1 MTRFFTILLLLLAA
15 FQTKAANLV
24 IEVRD
29 NQTKENLP
37 SAKISYEHG
46 TTKKYATTNAYGKV
60 ELKEIGYP
68 LTISC
73 SYVGFEN
80 FTQTITEKEAG
91 QKAEKKGHFTV
102 FLKTK
107 YTSINDIVITGQS
120 APVLAT
126 QSIYKVNT
134 ISATQIGQRGAANLN
149 EVLNYETNNFVSNDN
164 ILGSSVNMGG
174 VGGQNVKILINGIP
188 LTGRENG
195 NIDLGQINLPNIK
208 KVEMIQGP
216 MSVMY
221 GSNALGGVI
230 NLITA
235 TTQKPYTISV
245 KSYLESIGRYNL
257 CGNFSLNKNK
267 HSLQLSFARNF
278 FQGWTPKDSID
289 RYQLWKPKTQYLSDL
304 QYTYD
309 FKKVKL
315 TYFSSLL
322 NEKITNKGTPIVNP
336 YEGYAFDE
344 YYRTHRFINS
354 LGANIKLSEKE
365 NLSFA
370 NSFTNY
376 KRTKNRFKKDLVS
389 LDQYETK
396 NVGDQDTS
404 IFNNWNL
411 RGTFTSTRFKNID
424 FLGGYEYSFEKANSF
439 KLADQTQQIGEIGLF
454 ASFLFKYKIINFQ
467 PSVRYTYNSKFA
479 KAISPA
485 IHSKIE
491 ISKNTQLRASFA
503 RGFRAPTLKEMYLQ
517 FVDQNHTIIG
527 NADLK
532 PEIGDHLEVGITHTR
547 KLNKFTAQYGLTGYF
562 NAIQNLITLAVYN
575 GQGVLRVYDN
585 LDHYRNFIAIGQAKL
600 DFKKMS
606 VQQSLG
612 FTHVLASVV
621 VPKHT
626 IYEVSTT
633 ISYKNDYLKT
643 TFNFNY
649 KFNSKQPVLTI
660 DDKYLFTSPI
670 HIGNFSMQRSFFKN
684 YLQAQFG
691 IKNLFNIQN
700 ARLNGATDMQGSA
713 HTSSSGMQLFPARS
727 LFFNFIYSL

>member
-1 MTRFFTILLLLLAA
+1 MTRFFTIILLLLAVFHA
-15 FQTKAANLV
+15 KAANLV
-24 IEVRD
+24 LEVRD
-29 NQTKENLP
+29 SQTKENLP
-37 SAKISYEHG
+37 SAKICYEYG
-46 TTKKYATTNAYGKV
+46 AAKKYATTNAYGKV
-60 ELKEIGYP
+60 ELKEVIYP

-80 FTQTITEKEAG
+80 FTQTITEKEVG
-91 QKAEKKGHFTV
+91 PKAERGHFTV
-102 FLKTK
+102 FLNTK
-107 YTSINDIVITGQS
+107 YTSINDLVITGQS
-120 APVLAT
+120 APILAT

-149 EVLNYETNNFVSNDN
+149 EVLNFETNNFVSNDN
-164 ILGSSVNMGG
+164 ILGSSVNIGG

-188 LTGRENG
+188 VTGRENG

-278 FQGWTPKDSID
+278 FQGWTPKDSVD

-315 TYFSSLL
+315 TYFSSFL

-344 YYRTHRFINS
+344 YYRTHRFIHS
-354 LGANIKLSEKE
+354 LGTNIKLSEKE

-411 RGTFTSTRFKNID
+411 RGTFTSTRVKNVD
-424 FLGGYEYSFEKANSF
+424 FLGGYEYSLEKANSF

-454 ASFLFKYKIINFQ
+454 TSFLFKYKTLNLQ

-491 ISKNTQLRASFA
+491 LTKNTQLRASYA

-532 PEIGDHLEVGITHTR
+532 PEIGDHLEIGITHTR
-547 KLNKFTAQYGLTGYF
+547 KLNKLTAQFGFTGYY

-575 GQGVLRVYDN
+575 GQGVLRIYDN
-585 LDHYRNFIAIGQAKL
+585 LDHYRNFIAAGQVKL

-606 VQQSLG
+606 IQQSFG
-612 FTHVLASVV
+612 FTHVLESVV

-626 IYEVSTT
+626 IYEISTT
-633 ISYKNDYLKT
+633 FSYKNEYLKT

-700 ARLNGATDMQGSA
+700 ARLNGATDVQGSA
-713 HTSSSGMQLFPARS
+713 HTSSTGMQLFPARS

>member
-1 MTRFFTILLLLLAA
+1 MTKFFTIILLLLAVFHA
-15 FQTKAANLV
+15 KAANLV
-24 IEVRD
+24 LEVRD
-29 NQTKENLP
+29 SQTKENLP
-37 SAKISYEHG
+37 SAKISYELG
-46 TTKKYATTNAYGKV
+46 TIKKYCTTNAYGKV
-60 ELKEIGYP
+60 ELKEIVYP

-80 FTQTITEKEAG
+80 FTQTITEKEVG
-91 QKAEKKGHFTV
+91 QKAERGHFTV
-102 FLKTK
+102 FLNTK
-107 YTSINDIVITGQS
+107 YTSINDLVITGQS
-120 APVLAT
+120 APILAT

-149 EVLNYETNNFVSNDN
+149 EVLNFETNNFVSNDN
-164 ILGSSVNMGG
+164 ILGSSVNIGG

-188 LTGRENG
+188 VTGRENG

-315 TYFSSLL
+315 TYFSSFL

-344 YYRTHRFINS
+344 YYRTHRFIHS
-354 LGANIKLSEKE
+354 LGTNIKLSEKE

-411 RGTFTSTRFKNID
+411 RGTFTSTRVKNVD
-424 FLGGYEYSFEKANSF
+424 FLGGYEYSLEKANSF

-454 ASFLFKYKIINFQ
+454 TSFLFKYKTLNLQ

-491 ISKNTQLRASFA
+491 LTKNTQLRASYA

-532 PEIGDHLEVGITHTR
+532 PEIGDHLEIGITHTR
-547 KLNKFTAQYGLTGYF
+547 KLNKLTAQFGFTGYY

-575 GQGVLRVYDN
+575 GQGVLRIYDN
-585 LDHYRNFIAIGQAKL
+585 LDHYRNFIAAGQVKL

-606 VQQSLG
+606 IQQSFG
-612 FTHVLASVV
+612 FTHVLESVV

-626 IYEVSTT
+626 IYEISTT
-633 ISYKNDYLKT
+633 FSYKNEYLKT

-700 ARLNGATDMQGSA
+700 ARLNGATDVQGSA
-713 HTSSSGMQLFPARS
+713 HTSSTGMQLFPARS

>member
-1 MTRFFTILLLLLAA
+1 MTRFFTIILLLLAVFHA
-15 FQTKAANLV
+15 KAANLV
-24 IEVRD
+24 LEVRD
-29 NQTKENLP
+29 SQTKENLP
-37 SAKISYEHG
+37 SAKICYEYG
-46 TTKKYATTNAYGKV
+46 AAKKYATTNAYGKV
-60 ELKEIGYP
+60 ELKEVTYP

-80 FTQTITEKEAG
+80 FTQTITEKEVG
-91 QKAEKKGHFTV
+91 QKAERGHFTL

-107 YTSINDIVITGQS
+107 YTSINDLVITGQS
-120 APVLAT
+120 APILAT

-164 ILGSSVNMGG
+164 ILGSSVNIGG

-188 LTGRENG
+188 VTGRENG

-315 TYFSSLL
+315 TYFSSFL

-344 YYRTHRFINS
+344 YYRTHRFIHS
-354 LGANIKLSEKE
+354 LGTNIKLSEKE

-411 RGTFTSTRFKNID
+411 RGTFTSTRVKNVD
-424 FLGGYEYSFEKANSF
+424 FLGGYEYSLEKANSF

-454 ASFLFKYKIINFQ
+454 TSFLFKYKTLNLQ

-491 ISKNTQLRASFA
+491 LTKNTQLRASYA

-532 PEIGDHLEVGITHTR
+532 PEIGDHLEIGITHTR
-547 KLNKFTAQYGLTGYF
+547 KLNKLTAQFGFTGYY

-575 GQGVLRVYDN
+575 GQGVLRIYDN
-585 LDHYRNFIAIGQAKL
+585 LDHYRNFIAAGQVKL

-606 VQQSLG
+606 IQQSFG
-612 FTHVLASVV
+612 FTHVLESVV

-626 IYEVSTT
+626 IYEISTT
-633 ISYKNDYLKT
+633 FSYKNEYLKT

-700 ARLNGATDMQGSA
+700 ARLNGATDVQGSA
-713 HTSSSGMQLFPARS
+713 HTSSTGMQLFPARS

>member
-1 MTRFFTILLLLLAA
+1 
-15 FQTKAANLV
+15 
-24 IEVRD
+24 
-29 NQTKENLP
+29 
-37 SAKISYEHG
+37 
-46 TTKKYATTNAYGKV
+46 
-60 ELKEIGYP
+60 
-68 LTISC
+68 
-73 SYVGFEN
+73 
-80 FTQTITEKEAG
+80 
-91 QKAEKKGHFTV
+91 
-102 FLKTK
+102 
-107 YTSINDIVITGQS
+107 
-120 APVLAT
+120 
-126 QSIYKVNT
+126 
-134 ISATQIGQRGAANLN
+134 
-149 EVLNYETNNFVSNDN
+149 
-164 ILGSSVNMGG
+164 
-174 VGGQNVKILINGIP
+174 
-188 LTGRENG
+188 
-195 NIDLGQINLPNIK
+195 
-208 KVEMIQGP
+208 MIQGP

-278 FQGWTPKDSID
+278 FQGWTPKDSVD

-315 TYFSSLL
+315 TYFSSFL

-344 YYRTHRFINS
+344 YYRTHRFIHS
-354 LGANIKLSEKE
+354 LGTNIKLSEKE

-411 RGTFTSTRFKNID
+411 RGTFTSTRVKNVD
-424 FLGGYEYSFEKANSF
+424 FLGGYEYSLEKANSF

-454 ASFLFKYKIINFQ
+454 TSFLFKYKTLNLQ

-491 ISKNTQLRASFA
+491 LTKNTQLRASYA

-532 PEIGDHLEVGITHTR
+532 PEIGDHLEIGITHTR
-547 KLNKFTAQYGLTGYF
+547 KLNKLTAQFGFTGYY

-575 GQGVLRVYDN
+575 GQGVLRIYDN
-585 LDHYRNFIAIGQAKL
+585 LDHYRNFIAAGQVKL

-606 VQQSLG
+606 IQQSFG
-612 FTHVLASVV
+612 FTHVLESVV

-626 IYEVSTT
+626 IYEISTT
-633 ISYKNDYLKT
+633 FSYKNEYLKT

-700 ARLNGATDMQGSA
+700 ARLNGATDVQGSA
-713 HTSSSGMQLFPARS
+713 HTSSTGMQLFPARS

>member
-1 MTRFFTILLLLLAA
+1 MTRFFTIILILLAV
-15 FQTKAANLV
+15 FQAKAANLV
-24 IEVRD
+24 LEVRD
-29 NQTKENLP
+29 SQTKENLP
-37 SAKISYEHG
+37 SAKICYEYG
-46 TTKKYATTNAYGKV
+46 AAKKYATTNAYGKV
-60 ELKEIGYP
+60 ELKEVIYP

-80 FTQTITEKEAG
+80 FTQTITEKEVG
-91 QKAEKKGHFTV
+91 QKAERGHFTV

-107 YTSINDIVITGQS
+107 YTSINDLVITGQS

-149 EVLNYETNNFVSNDN
+149 EVLNFETNNFVSNDN
-164 ILGSSVNMGG
+164 ILGSSVNIGG

-188 LTGRENG
+188 VTGRENG

-344 YYRTHRFINS
+344 YYRTHRFIHS
-354 LGANIKLSEKE
+354 LGTNIKLSEKE

-411 RGTFTSTRFKNID
+411 RGTFTSTRVKNVD
-424 FLGGYEYSFEKANSF
+424 FLGGYEYSLEKANSF

-454 ASFLFKYKIINFQ
+454 TSFLFKYKTLNLQ

-491 ISKNTQLRASFA
+491 LTKNTQLRASYA

-532 PEIGDHLEVGITHTR
+532 PEIGDHLEIGITHTR
-547 KLNKFTAQYGLTGYF
+547 KLNKLTAQFGFTGYY

-575 GQGVLRVYDN
+575 GQGVLRIYDN
-585 LDHYRNFIAIGQAKL
+585 LDHYRNFIAAGQVKL

-606 VQQSLG
+606 IQQSFG
-612 FTHVLASVV
+612 FTHVLESVV

-626 IYEVSTT
+626 IYEISTT
-633 ISYKNDYLKT
+633 FSYKNEYLKT

-700 ARLNGATDMQGSA
+700 ARLNGATDVQGSA
-713 HTSSSGMQLFPARS
+713 HTSSTGMQLFPARS

>member
-1 MTRFFTILLLLLAA
+1 MTRFFTIILLLLAVFHA
-15 FQTKAANLV
+15 KAANLV
-24 IEVRD
+24 LEVRD
-29 NQTKENLP
+29 SQTKENLP
-37 SAKISYEHG
+37 SAKICYEYG
-46 TTKKYATTNAYGKV
+46 AAKKYATTNAYGKV
-60 ELKEIGYP
+60 ELKEVTYP

-80 FTQTITEKEAG
+80 FTQTITEKEVG
-91 QKAEKKGHFTV
+91 QKAERGHFTL

-107 YTSINDIVITGQS
+107 YTSINDLVITGQS
-120 APVLAT
+120 APILAT

-164 ILGSSVNMGG
+164 ILGSSVNIGG

-188 LTGRENG
+188 VTGRENG

-315 TYFSSLL
+315 TYFSSFL

-344 YYRTHRFINS
+344 YYRTHRFIHS
-354 LGANIKLSEKE
+354 LGTNIKLSEKE

-411 RGTFTSTRFKNID
+411 RGTFTSTRVKNVD
-424 FLGGYEYSFEKANSF
+424 FLGGYEYSLEKANSF

-454 ASFLFKYKIINFQ
+454 TSFLFKYKTLNLQ

-491 ISKNTQLRASFA
+491 LTKNTQLRASYA

-532 PEIGDHLEVGITHTR
+532 PEIGDHLEIGITHTR
-547 KLNKFTAQYGLTGYF
+547 KLNKLTAQFGLTGYY
-562 NAIQNLITLAVYN
+562 NTIQNLITLAVYN
-575 GQGVLRVYDN
+575 GQGVLRIYDN
-585 LDHYRNFIAIGQAKL
+585 LDHYRNFIAAGQVKL

-606 VQQSLG
+606 IQQSFG
-612 FTHVLASVV
+612 FTHVLESVV

-626 IYEVSTT
+626 IYEISTT
-633 ISYKNDYLKT
+633 FSYKNEYLKT

-700 ARLNGATDMQGSA
+700 ARLNGATDVQGSA
-713 HTSSSGMQLFPARS
+713 HTSSTGMQLFPVRS

>member
-1 MTRFFTILLLLLAA
+1 MLIILEDYKRLNIRIINFIINLFT
-15 FQTKAANLV
+15 
-24 IEVRD
+24 
-29 NQTKENLP
+29 
-37 SAKISYEHG
+37 
-46 TTKKYATTNAYGKV
+46 
-60 ELKEIGYP
+60 ELDIIFK
-68 LTISC
+68 
-73 SYVGFEN
+73 
-80 FTQTITEKEAG
+80 
-91 QKAEKKGHFTV
+91 HFTV

-107 YTSINDIVITGQS
+107 YTSINDLVITGQS
-120 APVLAT
+120 APILAT

-164 ILGSSVNMGG
+164 ILGSSVNIAG

-188 LTGRENG
+188 VTGRENG

-267 HSLQLSFARNF
+267 HILKLYFASNF

-315 TYFSSLL
+315 TYFSSFL

-344 YYRTHRFINS
+344 YYRTHRFIHS
-354 LGANIKLSEKE
+354 LGTNIKLSEKE

-411 RGTFTSTRFKNID
+411 RGTFTSTRVKNVD
-424 FLGGYEYSFEKANSF
+424 FLGGYEYSLEKANSF
-439 KLADQTQQIGEIGLF
+439 KLADQIQQIGEIGLF
-454 ASFLFKYKIINFQ
+454 TSFLFKYKTLNLQ

-491 ISKNTQLRASFA
+491 LTKNTPLRASYA

-532 PEIGDHLEVGITHTR
+532 PEIGDHLEIGITHTR
-547 KLNKFTAQYGLTGYF
+547 KLNKLTAQFGFTGYY

-575 GQGVLRVYDN
+575 GQGVLRIYDN
-585 LDHYRNFIAIGQAKL
+585 LDHYRNFIAAGQVKL

-606 VQQSLG
+606 IQQSFG
-612 FTHVLASVV
+612 FTHVLESVV

-626 IYEVSTT
+626 IYEISTT
-633 ISYKNDYLKT
+633 FSYKNEYLKT

-700 ARLNGATDMQGSA
+700 ARLNGATDVQGSA
-713 HTSSSGMQLFPARS
+713 HTSSTGMQLFPARS

>member
-1 MTRFFTILLLLLAA
+1 MTRFFTIILLLLAVFHA
-15 FQTKAANLV
+15 KAANLV
-24 IEVRD
+24 LEVRD
-29 NQTKENLP
+29 SQTKENLP
-37 SAKISYEHG
+37 SAKICYEYG
-46 TTKKYATTNAYGKV
+46 AAKKYATTNAYGKV
-60 ELKEIGYP
+60 ELKEVIYP

-80 FTQTITEKEAG
+80 FTQTITEKEVG
-91 QKAEKKGHFTV
+91 PKAERGHFTV
-102 FLKTK
+102 FLNTK
-107 YTSINDIVITGQS
+107 YTSINDLVITGQS
-120 APVLAT
+120 APILAT

-164 ILGSSVNMGG
+164 ILGSSVNIGG

-188 LTGRENG
+188 VTGRENG

-278 FQGWTPKDSID
+278 FQGWTPKDSVD

-315 TYFSSLL
+315 TYFSSFL

-344 YYRTHRFINS
+344 YYRTHRFIHS
-354 LGANIKLSEKE
+354 LGTNVKLSEKE

-411 RGTFTSTRFKNID
+411 RGTFTSTRVKNVD
-424 FLGGYEYSFEKANSF
+424 FLGGYEYSLEKANSF

-454 ASFLFKYKIINFQ
+454 TSFLFKYKTLNLQ

-491 ISKNTQLRASFA
+491 LTKNTQLRASYA

-532 PEIGDHLEVGITHTR
+532 PEIGDHLEIGITHTR
-547 KLNKFTAQYGLTGYF
+547 KLNKLTAQFGFTGYY

-575 GQGVLRVYDN
+575 GQGVLRIYDN
-585 LDHYRNFIAIGQAKL
+585 LDHYRNFIAAGQVKL

-606 VQQSLG
+606 IQQSFG
-612 FTHVLASVV
+612 FTHVLESVV

-626 IYEVSTT
+626 IYEISTT
-633 ISYKNDYLKT
+633 FSYKNEYLKT

-700 ARLNGATDMQGSA
+700 ARLNGATDVQGSA
-713 HTSSSGMQLFPARS
+713 HTSSTGMQLFPARS

>member
-1 MTRFFTILLLLLAA
+1 MTRFFTIILILLAV
-15 FQTKAANLV
+15 FQAKAANLV
-24 IEVRD
+24 LEVRD
-29 NQTKENLP
+29 SQTKENLP
-37 SAKISYEHG
+37 SAKISYELG
-46 TTKKYATTNAYGKV
+46 TIKKYCTTNAYGKV
-60 ELKEIGYP
+60 ELKEITYP

-80 FTQTITEKEAG
+80 FTQTITEKEVG
-91 QKAEKKGHFTV
+91 QKAERGHFTV

-107 YTSINDIVITGQS
+107 YTSINDLVITGQS
-120 APVLAT
+120 APILAT

-164 ILGSSVNMGG
+164 ILGSSVNIGG

-188 LTGRENG
+188 VTGRENG

-315 TYFSSLL
+315 TYFSSFL

-344 YYRTHRFINS
+344 YYRTHRFIHS
-354 LGANIKLSEKE
+354 LGTNVKLSEKE

-411 RGTFTSTRFKNID
+411 RGTFTSTRVKNVD
-424 FLGGYEYSFEKANSF
+424 FLGGYEYSLEKANSF

-454 ASFLFKYKIINFQ
+454 TSFLFKYKTLNLQ
-467 PSVRYTYNSKFA
+467 PSIRYTYNSKFA

-491 ISKNTQLRASFA
+491 LTKNTQLRASYA

-532 PEIGDHLEVGITHTR
+532 PEIGDHLEIGITHTR
-547 KLNKFTAQYGLTGYF
+547 KLNKLTAQFGFTGYY

-575 GQGVLRVYDN
+575 GQGVLRIYDN
-585 LDHYRNFIAIGQAKL
+585 LDHYRNFIAAGQAKL

-606 VQQSLG
+606 IQQSFG
-612 FTHVLASVV
+612 FTHVLESVV

-626 IYEVSTT
+626 IYEISTT
-633 ISYKNDYLKT
+633 FSYKNEYLKT

-700 ARLNGATDMQGSA
+700 ARLNGATDVQGSA
-713 HTSSSGMQLFPARS
+713 HTSSTGMQLFPARS

>member
-1 MTRFFTILLLLLAA
+1 MTKFFTILLLLLAA

-29 NQTKENLP
+29 SQTKENLP
-37 SAKISYEHG
+37 SAKISYEFG
-46 TTKKYATTNAYGKV
+46 TTKKYCTTNAYGKV
-60 ELKEIGYP
+60 ELKEIVYP

-80 FTQTITEKEAG
+80 FTQTITEKEVA
-91 QKAEKKGHFTV
+91 QKAEKGHFTV

-107 YTSINDIVITGQS
+107 YTAINDIVITGQS

-188 LTGRENG
+188 VTGRENG

-208 KVEMIQGP
+208 KIEMIQGP

-235 TTQKPYTISV
+235 TPQKPYTISV
-245 KSYLESIGRYNL
+245 KTYLESIGRYNL

-278 FQGWTPKDSID
+278 FQGWTPKDSVD

-304 QYTYD
+304 QYTYQ
-309 FKKVKL
+309 FKKIKL
-315 TYFSSLL
+315 TYFSSFL

-354 LGANIKLSEKE
+354 LGASVKLSDKE
-365 NLSFA
+365 SLSFS

-389 LDQYETK
+389 LEQYETK

-411 RGTFTSTRFKNID
+411 RGTFTSTRVKNID

-439 KLADQTQQIGEIGLF
+439 KLADQMQQIGEIGLF
-454 ASFLFKYKIINFQ
+454 TSFLFKYKTFNFQ

-485 IHSKIE
+485 IHSKIDLT
-491 ISKNTQLRASFA
+491 KNTQLRASYA
-503 RGFRAPTLKEMYLQ
+503 RGFRAPTLKEMFLQ

-532 PEIGDHLEVGITHTR
+532 PEIGDHLEIGITHTR
-547 KLNKFTAQYGLTGYF
+547 KLKNLTAQFGLTGYY

-575 GQGVLRVYDN
+575 GQGVLRIYDN

-600 DFKKMS
+600 DFKKIS
-606 VQQSLG
+606 VQQSVG
-612 FTHVLASVV
+612 FTHVLESVV

-626 IYEVSTT
+626 IYELSTT

-700 ARLNGATDMQGSA
+700 AKLNGATDVQGNA
-713 HTSSSGMQLFPARS
+713 HTSSTGMQLFPARS

>member
-29 NQTKENLP
+29 SQTKENLP
-37 SAKISYEHG
+37 SAKISYEYG
-46 TTKKYATTNAYGKV
+46 TTIKHATTNAYGKV

-354 LGANIKLSEKE
+354 LGANIKLSVKE

-547 KLNKFTAQYGLTGYF
+547 KLNKLTAQYGLTGYY

-700 ARLNGATDMQGSA
+700 ARLNGATDVQGSA
-713 HTSSSGMQLFPARS
+713 HTSSTGMQLFPARS

>member
-1 MTRFFTILLLLLAA
+1 MTRFFTIILLLLAV
-15 FQTKAANLV
+15 FQAKAANLV

-29 NQTKENLP
+29 SQTKENLP
-37 SAKISYEHG
+37 SAKISYELG
-46 TTKKYATTNAYGKV
+46 TIKKYCTTNAYGKV
-60 ELKEIGYP
+60 ELKEIVYP

-80 FTQTITEKEAG
+80 FTQTITEKEVG
-91 QKAEKKGHFTV
+91 QKAERGHFTV

-107 YTSINDIVITGQS
+107 YTSINDLVITGQS
-120 APVLAT
+120 APILAT

-164 ILGSSVNMGG
+164 ILGSSVNIGG

-188 LTGRENG
+188 VTGRENG

-278 FQGWTPKDSID
+278 FQGWTPKDSVD

-315 TYFSSLL
+315 TYFSSFL

-354 LGANIKLSEKE
+354 LGTNVKLSEKE

-411 RGTFTSTRFKNID
+411 RGTFTSTRVKNVD
-424 FLGGYEYSFEKANSF
+424 FLGGYEYSLEKANSF

-454 ASFLFKYKIINFQ
+454 TSFLFKYKTLNLQ
-467 PSVRYTYNSKFA
+467 PSIRYTYNSKFA

-491 ISKNTQLRASFA
+491 LTKNTQLRASYA

-532 PEIGDHLEVGITHTR
+532 PEIGDHLEIGITHTR
-547 KLNKFTAQYGLTGYF
+547 KLNKLTAQFGFTGYY

-575 GQGVLRVYDN
+575 GQGVLRIYDN
-585 LDHYRNFIAIGQAKL
+585 LDHYRNFIAAGQGKL

-606 VQQSLG
+606 IQQSFG
-612 FTHVLASVV
+612 FTHVLESVV

-626 IYEVSTT
+626 IYEISTT
-633 ISYKNDYLKT
+633 FSYKNEYLKT

-700 ARLNGATDMQGSA
+700 ARLNGATDVQGSA
-713 HTSSSGMQLFPARS
+713 HTSSTGMQLFPARS

>member
-1 MTRFFTILLLLLAA
+1 MTRFFTIILLLLAV
-15 FQTKAANLV
+15 FQAKSANLV

-29 NQTKENLP
+29 SQTKENLP
-37 SAKISYEHG
+37 SAKISYELG
-46 TTKKYATTNAYGKV
+46 TIKKYCTTNAYGKV
-60 ELKEIGYP
+60 ELKEIVYP

-80 FTQTITEKEAG
+80 FTQTITEKEVG
-91 QKAEKKGHFTV
+91 QKAERGHFTV

-107 YTSINDIVITGQS
+107 YTSINDLVITGQS
-120 APVLAT
+120 APILAT

-164 ILGSSVNMGG
+164 ILGSSVNIGG

-188 LTGRENG
+188 VTGRENG

-278 FQGWTPKDSID
+278 FQGWTPKDSVD

-315 TYFSSLL
+315 TYFSSFL

-344 YYRTHRFINS
+344 YYRTHRFIHS
-354 LGANIKLSEKE
+354 LGTNIKLSEKE

-411 RGTFTSTRFKNID
+411 RGTFTSTRVKNVD
-424 FLGGYEYSFEKANSF
+424 FLGGYEYSLEKANSF

-454 ASFLFKYKIINFQ
+454 TSFLFKYKTLNLQ

-491 ISKNTQLRASFA
+491 LTKNTQLRASYA

-532 PEIGDHLEVGITHTR
+532 PEIGDHLEIGITHTR
-547 KLNKFTAQYGLTGYF
+547 KLNKLTAQFGLTGYY
-562 NAIQNLITLAVYN
+562 NTIQNLITLAVYN
-575 GQGVLRVYDN
+575 GQGVLRIYDN
-585 LDHYRNFIAIGQAKL
+585 LDHYRNFIATGQAKL

-606 VQQSLG
+606 IQQSIG
-612 FTHVLASVV
+612 FTHVLESVV

-626 IYEVSTT
+626 IYEISTT
-633 ISYKNDYLKT
+633 FSYKNEYLKT

-700 ARLNGATDMQGSA
+700 ARLNGATDVQGSA
-713 HTSSSGMQLFPARS
+713 HTSSTGMQLFPARS

>member
-1 MTRFFTILLLLLAA
+1 MTRFFTIILILLAV
-15 FQTKAANLV
+15 FQAKAANLV

-29 NQTKENLP
+29 SQTKENLP
-37 SAKISYEHG
+37 SAKISYELG
-46 TTKKYATTNAYGKV
+46 TIKKYCTTNAYGKV
-60 ELKEIGYP
+60 ELKEIVYP

-80 FTQTITEKEAG
+80 FTQTITEKEVG
-91 QKAEKKGHFTV
+91 QKAERGHFTV

-107 YTSINDIVITGQS
+107 YTSINDLVITGQS

-164 ILGSSVNMGG
+164 ILGSSVNIGG

-188 LTGRENG
+188 VTGRENG

-278 FQGWTPKDSID
+278 FQGWTPNDSVD

-304 QYTYD
+304 QYTFD

-315 TYFSSLL
+315 TYFSTFL

-344 YYRTHRFINS
+344 YYRTHRFIHS
-354 LGANIKLSEKE
+354 LGTNIKLSEKE

-411 RGTFTSTRFKNID
+411 RGTFTSTRVKNVD
-424 FLGGYEYSFEKANSF
+424 FLGGYEYSLEKANSF

-454 ASFLFKYKIINFQ
+454 TSFLFKYKTLNLQ
-467 PSVRYTYNSKFA
+467 PSIRYTYNSKFA

-491 ISKNTQLRASFA
+491 LTKNTQLRASYA

-532 PEIGDHLEVGITHTR
+532 PEIGDHLEIGITHTR
-547 KLNKFTAQYGLTGYF
+547 KLNKLTAQFGLTGYY
-562 NAIQNLITLAVYN
+562 NTIQNLITLAVYN
-575 GQGVLRVYDN
+575 GQGVLRIYDN
-585 LDHYRNFIAIGQAKL
+585 LDHYRNFIATGQAKL

-606 VQQSLG
+606 IQQSLG
-612 FTHVLASVV
+612 FTHVLESVV

-626 IYEVSTT
+626 IYEISTT
-633 ISYKNDYLKT
+633 FSYKNEYLKT

-700 ARLNGATDMQGSA
+700 ARLNGATDVQGSA
-713 HTSSSGMQLFPARS
+713 HTSSTGMQLFPARS

>member
-1 MTRFFTILLLLLAA
+1 MTRFFTIILILLAV
-15 FQTKAANLV
+15 FQAKAANLV

-29 NQTKENLP
+29 SQTKENLP
-37 SAKISYEHG
+37 SAKICYEYG
-46 TTKKYATTNAYGKV
+46 AAKKYATTNAYGKV
-60 ELKEIGYP
+60 ELKEVTYP

-80 FTQTITEKEAG
+80 FTQTITEKEVG
-91 QKAEKKGHFTV
+91 QKAERGHFTV

-107 YTSINDIVITGQS
+107 YTSINDLVITGQS

-164 ILGSSVNMGG
+164 ILGSSVNIGG

-188 LTGRENG
+188 VTGRENG

-278 FQGWTPKDSID
+278 FQGWTPKDSVD

-315 TYFSSLL
+315 TYFSSFL

-344 YYRTHRFINS
+344 YYRTHRFIHS
-354 LGANIKLSEKE
+354 LGTNIKLSEKE

-411 RGTFTSTRFKNID
+411 RGTFTSTRVKNVD
-424 FLGGYEYSFEKANSF
+424 FLGGYEYSLEKANSF

-454 ASFLFKYKIINFQ
+454 TSFLFKYKTLNLQ

-491 ISKNTQLRASFA
+491 LTKNTQLRASYA

-532 PEIGDHLEVGITHTR
+532 PEIGDHLEIGITHTR
-547 KLNKFTAQYGLTGYF
+547 KLNKLTAQFGLTGYY
-562 NAIQNLITLAVYN
+562 NTIQNLITLAVYN
-575 GQGVLRVYDN
+575 GQGVLRIYDN
-585 LDHYRNFIAIGQAKL
+585 LDHYRNFIAAGQVKL

-606 VQQSLG
+606 IQQSFG
-612 FTHVLASVV
+612 FTHVLESVV

-626 IYEVSTT
+626 IYEISTT
-633 ISYKNDYLKT
+633 FSYKNEYLKT

-700 ARLNGATDMQGSA
+700 ARLNGATDVQGSA
-713 HTSSSGMQLFPARS
+713 HTSSTGMQLFPARS

>member
-1 MTRFFTILLLLLAA
+1 VTKFFTILLLLLAA

-29 NQTKENLP
+29 SQTKENLP
-37 SAKISYEHG
+37 SAKISYEFG

-60 ELKEIGYP
+60 ELKEIAYP
-68 LTISC
+68 LTLSC
-73 SYVGFEN
+73 SYLGFEN
-80 FTQTITEKEAG
+80 FTQTITEKEVA

-107 YTSINDIVITGQS
+107 YTPINDIVITGQS

-235 TTQKPYTISV
+235 TTQKPYSISV

-354 LGANIKLSEKE
+354 LGANIKLSVKE

-532 PEIGDHLEVGITHTR
+532 PEIGDHLEVGITHTQ
-547 KLNKFTAQYGLTGYF
+547 KLNKFTAQYGLTGYY

-684 YLQAQFG
+684 YLQAQVG

-700 ARLNGATDMQGSA
+700 ARLNGATDVQGSA
-713 HTSSSGMQLFPARS
+713 HTSSNGMQLFPARS

>member
-1 MTRFFTILLLLLAA
+1 MTRFFTIILLLLAVFHA
-15 FQTKAANLV
+15 KAANLV
-24 IEVRD
+24 LEVRD
-29 NQTKENLP
+29 SQTKENLP
-37 SAKISYEHG
+37 SAKICYEYG
-46 TTKKYATTNAYGKV
+46 AAKKYATTNAYGKV
-60 ELKEIGYP
+60 ELKEVIYP

-80 FTQTITEKEAG
+80 FTQTITEKEVG
-91 QKAEKKGHFTV
+91 PKAERGHFTV

-107 YTSINDIVITGQS
+107 YTSINDLVITGQS
-120 APVLAT
+120 APILAT

-164 ILGSSVNMGG
+164 ILGSSVNIGG

-188 LTGRENG
+188 VTGRENG

-278 FQGWTPKDSID
+278 FQGWTPKDSVD

-315 TYFSSLL
+315 TYFSSFL

-344 YYRTHRFINS
+344 YYRTHRFIHS
-354 LGANIKLSEKE
+354 LGTNVKLSEKE

-411 RGTFTSTRFKNID
+411 RGTFTSTRVKNVD
-424 FLGGYEYSFEKANSF
+424 FLGGYEYSLEKANSF

-454 ASFLFKYKIINFQ
+454 TSFLFKYKTLNLQ

-491 ISKNTQLRASFA
+491 LTKNTQLRASYA

-532 PEIGDHLEVGITHTR
+532 PEIGDHLEIGITHTR
-547 KLNKFTAQYGLTGYF
+547 KLNKLTAQFGFTGYY

-575 GQGVLRVYDN
+575 GQGVLRIYDN
-585 LDHYRNFIAIGQAKL
+585 LDHYRNFIAAGQVKL

-606 VQQSLG
+606 IQQSFG
-612 FTHVLASVV
+612 FTHVLESVV

-626 IYEVSTT
+626 IYEISTT
-633 ISYKNDYLKT
+633 FSYKNEYLKT

-700 ARLNGATDMQGSA
+700 ARLNGATDVQGSA
-713 HTSSSGMQLFPARS
+713 HTSSTGMQLFPARS

>member
-1 MTRFFTILLLLLAA
+1 MTRFFTIILLLLAV
-15 FQTKAANLV
+15 FQAKSANLV

-29 NQTKENLP
+29 SQTKENLP
-37 SAKISYEHG
+37 SAKISYELG
-46 TTKKYATTNAYGKV
+46 TIKKYCTTNAYGKV
-60 ELKEIGYP
+60 ELKEIVYP

-80 FTQTITEKEAG
+80 FTQTITEKEVG
-91 QKAEKKGHFTV
+91 QKAERGHFTV

-107 YTSINDIVITGQS
+107 YTSINDLVITGQS
-120 APVLAT
+120 APILAT

-164 ILGSSVNMGG
+164 ILGSSVNIGG

-188 LTGRENG
+188 VTGRENG

-278 FQGWTPKDSID
+278 FQGWTPKDSVD

-315 TYFSSLL
+315 TYFSSFL

-344 YYRTHRFINS
+344 YYRTHRFIHS
-354 LGANIKLSEKE
+354 LGTNIKLSEKE

-411 RGTFTSTRFKNID
+411 RGTFTSTRVKNVD
-424 FLGGYEYSFEKANSF
+424 FLGGYEYSLEKANSF

-454 ASFLFKYKIINFQ
+454 TSFLFKYKTLNLQ

-491 ISKNTQLRASFA
+491 LTKNTQLRASYA

-532 PEIGDHLEVGITHTR
+532 PEIGDHLEIGITHTR
-547 KLNKFTAQYGLTGYF
+547 KLNKLTAQFGLTGYY
-562 NAIQNLITLAVYN
+562 NTIQNLITLAVYN
-575 GQGVLRVYDN
+575 GQGVLRIYDN
-585 LDHYRNFIAIGQAKL
+585 LDHYRNFIATGQAKL

-606 VQQSLG
+606 IQQSFG
-612 FTHVLASVV
+612 FTHVLESVV

-626 IYEVSTT
+626 IYEISTT
-633 ISYKNDYLKT
+633 FSYKNEYLKT

-700 ARLNGATDMQGSA
+700 ARLNGATDVQGSA
-713 HTSSSGMQLFPARS
+713 HTSSTGMQLFPARS

>member
-1 MTRFFTILLLLLAA
+1 MTRFFTIILLLLAV
-15 FQTKAANLV
+15 FQAKAANLV

-29 NQTKENLP
+29 SQTKENLP
-37 SAKISYEHG
+37 SAKISYELG
-46 TTKKYATTNAYGKV
+46 TIKKYCTTNAYGKV
-60 ELKEIGYP
+60 ELKEILYP

-80 FTQTITEKEAG
+80 FTQTITEKEVG
-91 QKAEKKGHFTV
+91 QKAERGHFTV

-107 YTSINDIVITGQS
+107 YTSINDLVITGQS
-120 APVLAT
+120 APILAT

-164 ILGSSVNMGG
+164 ILGSSVNIGG

-188 LTGRENG
+188 VTGRENG

-278 FQGWTPKDSID
+278 FQGWTPKDSVD

-315 TYFSSLL
+315 TYFSSFL

-344 YYRTHRFINS
+344 YYRTHRFIHS
-354 LGANIKLSEKE
+354 LGTNIKLSEKE

-411 RGTFTSTRFKNID
+411 RGTFTSTRVKNVD
-424 FLGGYEYSFEKANSF
+424 FLGGYEYSLEKANSF

-454 ASFLFKYKIINFQ
+454 TSFLFKYKTLNLQ

-491 ISKNTQLRASFA
+491 LTKNTQLRASYA

-532 PEIGDHLEVGITHTR
+532 PEIGDHLEIGITHTR
-547 KLNKFTAQYGLTGYF
+547 KLNKLTAQFGLTGYY
-562 NAIQNLITLAVYN
+562 NTIQNLITLAVYN
-575 GQGVLRVYDN
+575 GQGVLRIYDN
-585 LDHYRNFIAIGQAKL
+585 LDHYRNFIATGQAKL

-606 VQQSLG
+606 IQQSFG
-612 FTHVLASVV
+612 FTHVLESVV

-626 IYEVSTT
+626 IYEISTT
-633 ISYKNDYLKT
+633 FSYKNEYLKT

-700 ARLNGATDMQGSA
+700 ARLNGATDVQGSA
-713 HTSSSGMQLFPARS
+713 HTSSTGMQLFPARS

>member
-1 MTRFFTILLLLLAA
+1 MTKFFSILLLLLAA

-29 NQTKENLP
+29 SQTKENLP
-37 SAKISYEHG
+37 SAKISYEFG

-60 ELKEIGYP
+60 ELKEIAYP
-68 LTISC
+68 LTLSC
-73 SYVGFEN
+73 SYVGFET
-80 FTQTITEKEAG
+80 FTQTITEKEVVP
-91 QKAEKKGHFTV
+91 KAEKRHFTV

-107 YTSINDIVITGQS
+107 YTPINDLVITGQS

-188 LTGRENG
+188 ITGRENG

-208 KVEMIQGP
+208 KIEMIQGP

-235 TTQKPYTISV
+235 TPLKPYSISV

-278 FQGWTPKDSID
+278 FQGWTPKDSVD
-289 RYQLWKPKTQYLSDL
+289 RYQIWKPKTQYLSDL
-304 QYTYD
+304 QYTYQ
-309 FKKVKL
+309 FKKIKL
-315 TYFSSLL
+315 TYFSSFL

-354 LGANIKLSEKE
+354 LGANVKLSDKE
-365 NLSFA
+365 SLSFS

-376 KRTKNRFKKDLVS
+376 ERTKNRFKKDLVS
-389 LDQYETK
+389 LEQYETR

-411 RGTFTSTRFKNID
+411 RGSFTSTRVKNID

-439 KLADQTQQIGEIGLF
+439 KLAEQTQQIGEIGLF
-454 ASFLFKYKIINFQ
+454 TSFLFKYKTFNFQ
-467 PSVRYTYNSKFA
+467 PSVRYTYNTKFA

-491 ISKNTQLRASFA
+491 LTKNTQLRASYA
-503 RGFRAPTLKEMYLQ
+503 RGFRAPTLKEMFLQ

-532 PEIGDHLEVGITHTR
+532 PEIGDHLEIGITHTR
-547 KLNKFTAQYGLTGYF
+547 KLNKLTAQFGLTGYY

-575 GQGVLRVYDN
+575 GQGVLRIYDN
-585 LDHYRNFIAIGQAKL
+585 LDHYRNFIAIGQTKL
-600 DFKKMS
+600 DFKKIS
-606 VQQSLG
+606 LQQSVG
-612 FTHVLASVV
+612 FTHVLESVV

-626 IYEVSTT
+626 IYEISST
-633 ISYKNDYLKT
+633 ISYKNDFLKT

-700 ARLNGATDMQGSA
+700 AKLNGATDAQGNA
-713 HTSSSGMQLFPARS
+713 HTSSTGMQLFPARS

>member
-29 NQTKENLP
+29 SQTKENLP
-37 SAKISYEHG
+37 SAKISYEYG
-46 TTKKYATTNAYGKV
+46 TTKKHATTNAYGKV

-91 QKAEKKGHFTV
+91 QKAEKKGHFTF

-164 ILGSSVNMGG
+164 ILGSSVNIGG

-257 CGNFSLNKNK
+257 SGNFSLNKNK

-467 PSVRYTYNSKFA
+467 PSVRYTNNSKFA

-547 KLNKFTAQYGLTGYF
+547 KLNKLTAQYGLTGYY

-684 YLQAQFG
+684 YLQAQVG

-700 ARLNGATDMQGSA
+700 ARLNGATDVQGSA
-713 HTSSSGMQLFPARS
+713 HTSSNGMQLFPARS